1 MFIFSIP
8 VGLFVVVIESNAPV
22 PAGISVNSDRTLTGY
37 LTASL
42 DSNQISGSGTLFE
55 SELKVGDNIQIKGST
70 TDFTVKVESIQ
81 LEHKSIEV
89 AKSGDDIG
97 IKVDQKAR
105 RGDKVYLIQN
115 D

>member
-1 MFIFSIP
+1 MKKELLGEI
-8 VGLFVVVIESNAPV
+8 SNYF
-22 PAGISVNSDRTLTGY
+22 GNISVAAFIIANG
-37 LTASL
+37 
-42 DSNQISGSGTLFE
+42 
-55 SELKVGDNIQIKGST
+55 ELKIGDNIQIKGST
-70 TDFTVKVESIQ
+70 TEFTFKVESIQ

-105 RGDKVYLIQN
+105 KGDTVYLIQK

>member
-1 MFIFSIP
+1 MKKELLGEI
-8 VGLFVVVIESNAPV
+8 SNYFKN
-22 PAGISVNSDRTLTGY
+22 ISVAAFVITNGK
-37 LTASL
+37 
-42 DSNQISGSGTLFE
+42 
-55 SELKVGDNIQIKGST
+55 LKVGDNIQIKGST
-70 TDFTVKVESIQ
+70 TDFTIKVESIQ

-105 RGDKVYLIQN
+105 RGDKVYLIQK

>member
-1 MFIFSIP
+1 MGKKLLGEI
-8 VGLFVVVIESNAPV
+8 SNYF
-22 PAGISVNSDRTLTGY
+22 GNISVVAFVITNGD
-37 LTASL
+37 
-42 DSNQISGSGTLFE
+42 
-55 SELKVGDNIQIKGST
+55 LKVGDNIQIKGST

-97 IKVDQKAR
+97 IKVNQKVR
-105 RGDKVYLIQN
+105 RGDKVYLIQK